1 MARDDILSRDY
12 VAPSRP
18 IIQDTRKSE
27 MWAQLLADS
36 TDLLKMQ
43 TLSSQEIAREE
54 RAEGR
59 AERTAV
65 RSLQD
70 ARSLLETKAELEEEG
85 AQSEYDR
92 KDEERTRGQFENAI
106 ALAYD
111 AADGNKGI
119 WITELEA
126 LKEMPAYE
134 RYLTEI
140 DRKITNAKR
149 LQGFDRDRSRAEQEV
164 SELITPAALMKG
176 PDAAEKALTAIHQ
189 VWPDDHPLAGQ
200 PMFSSATRDSKSAA
214 LQVSL
219 RSIGDESDPR
229 KQVIANLKEITKI
242 DGYLIDLDQNIK
254 FATTEAEKAPLITQR
269 ASLVETQ
276 NFYKTLN
283 ANIQTLQRTKGLGTG
298 LTGEKLY
305 NQQVDYYKTNYNLGD
320 TPEGEKVA
328 IEMLTNYVAGVEYED
343 DKQAEDHQKM
353 MVAQYGADLFNIDW
367 LKNTRIKLRKVKKE
381 GEATAPWQ
389 IFEGEW
395 REGPPP
401 DETTPSIVTAL
412 TDTTVTVPTDTTGMA
427 PTDTTGIVPP
437 SPPAPPAQPTGNMEA
452 DRQRAL
458 DAFDAETPRL
468 MKQYSDE
475 GYGPKALE
483 NWQKKR
489 AKQREEISAQY
500 TELSTGGY
508 QLNGKPVQIT
518 KKGDNITLRADKD
531 VIQASFGVDKNRI
544 TAHPTRRPDEY
555 QQIME
560 MFQTGALVR
569 QTKQ

>member
-27 MWAQLLADS
+27 MWEKLLADS
-36 TDLLKMQ
+36 MDLLKMQ

-92 KDEERTRGQFENAI
+92 KDEERTRERF
-106 ALAYD
+106 D
-111 AADGNKGI
+111 AALIGANAAAAGNQGI

-149 LQGFDRDRSRAEQEV
+149 LQGFDRARSRAEQEV

-176 PDAAEKALTAIHQ
+176 PKAAEDALTAIHQ
-189 VWPDDHPLAGQ
+189 KWPEGHILAGQ
-200 PMFSSATRDSKSAA
+200 PVFSAATRNSKSAA

-219 RSIGDESDPR
+219 RSIGDESDPL
-229 KQVIANLKEITKI
+229 KQMLINLKEITKI
-242 DGYLIDLDQNIK
+242 DGYIIDLDQNIA
-254 FATTEAEKAPLITQR
+254 FATTEEAKKPLLKQR
-269 ASLVETQ
+269 ADLIETQ

-353 MVAQYGADLFNIDW
+353 IVAQYGPDLFDIDW
-367 LKNTRIKLRKVKKE
+367 LKDLRTKRRKSMKAEKL
-381 GEATAPWQ
+381 
-389 IFEGEW
+389 
-395 REGPPP
+395 GPPEP
-401 DETTPSIVTAL
+401 TVTTPSIVTAL

-544 TAHPTRRPDEY
+544 TAHPTRKPDEY